1 MSIEDRIVA
10 FNSGKLQKGSYSIDE
25 VAAML
30 SVTRQTVYKLI
41 KENVFEVHKINN
53 SYRIDKISF
62 DRWLDDE

>member
-1 MSIEDRIVA
+1 MSIEERIVA
-10 FNSGKLQKGSYSIDE
+10 FNFGKLQKGSYSIDE

-41 KENVFEVHKINN
+41 KQNLFEVHKINN

-62 DRWLDDE
+62 DQWLDDE